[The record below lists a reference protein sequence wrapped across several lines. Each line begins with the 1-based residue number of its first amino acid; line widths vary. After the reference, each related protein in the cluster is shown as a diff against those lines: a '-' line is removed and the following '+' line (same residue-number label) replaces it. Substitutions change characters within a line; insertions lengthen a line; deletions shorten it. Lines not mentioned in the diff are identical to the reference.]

1 MKRYRYWN
9 LRGGVRLSRYHAEV
23 IGSGTPVLFLP
34 AGGFTGEEGR
44 SLAEA
49 LRNDFEVHLLDLPGF
64 GRSEGIEQIVSSE
77 QLADWVND
85 YVVTHRL
92 GPVHVMAHSL
102 GGTVGLAFA
111 THYPEQ
117 VERLILLDQG
127 HKAFPRVPLR
137 EYGVLGLAVPLLS
150 GLYRLFGPRLVRKI
164 ETKIISDNVSAPMPE
179 EQVKAFCAQTGL
191 TERDEIRRAL
201 DVPAKL
207 GQGGLNLL
215 LTFYHLDVPQLMRSL
230 QVPTLLIYG
239 DFVGLDDKEA
249 RLTKSAMMDL
259 QRHELPITYI
269 RMTGGHFVHWNPAF
283 PIEQVRQF
291 LQVEKVSSLS

>member
-1 MKRYRYWN
+1 MN
-9 LRGGVRLSRYHAEV
+9 RYHAEV
-23 IGSGTPVLFLP
+23 IGSGSPVLFLP

-49 LRNDFEVHLLDLPGF
+49 LRDDFEVHLLDLPGF

-111 THYPEQ
+111 MHYPKQ
-117 VERLILLDQG
+117 VERLVLLDQG

-137 EYGVLGLAVPLLS
+137 EYGVFGLVVPLLS

-164 ETKIISDNVSAPMPE
+164 ETKVISDEGISQVTE

-201 DVPAKL
+201 NDPAKL
-207 GQGGLNLL
+207 GRGGLNLL
-215 LTFYHLDVPQLMRSL
+215 FTFYHLDVPQLIRSL

-291 LQVEKVSSLS
+291 LQVEKVSCLS

>member
-1 MKRYRYWN
+1 MKRYRYWELKGGIR
-9 LRGGVRLSRYHAEV
+9 LRHYYAEV
-23 IGSGTPVLFLP
+23 MGNGCPVIFLP

-49 LRNDFEVHLLDLPGF
+49 LRDDFEVHLLDLPGF

-92 GPVHVMAHSL
+92 GPVLVMAHSL
-102 GGTVGLAFA
+102 GGAVGLAFA
-111 THYPEQ
+111 MHYPKQ
-117 VERLILLDQG
+117 VERLVLLDQG

-137 EYGVLGLAVPLLS
+137 EYGVFGLTVPILS

-164 ETKIISDNVSAPMPE
+164 ETKVISDEGTSPVTV

-191 TERDEIRRAL
+191 TERNEIRRAL
-201 DVPAKL
+201 NDPAKF
-207 GQGGLNLL
+207 GRGGLNLL
-215 LTFYHLDVPQLMRSL
+215 FGFYHLDVPQLMRSL

-249 RLTKSAMMDL
+249 RVTKSAMMDL

-291 LQVEKVSSLS
+291 LQVEKVSCLS

>member
-1 MKRYRYWN
+1 M
-9 LRGGVRLSRYHAEV
+9 SRYHAEV

-85 YVVTHRL
+85 YVVTHRF

-102 GGTVGLAFA
+102 GGAVGLAFA
-111 THYPEQ
+111 THFPKQ
-117 VERLILLDQG
+117 VERLVLLDQG

-137 EYGVLGLAVPLLS
+137 EYGVFGLVVPLLS

-164 ETKIISDNVSAPMPE
+164 ETKVISDEGISQVTE

-201 DVPAKL
+201 NDPAKL
-207 GQGGLNLL
+207 GRGGLNLL
-215 LTFYHLDVPQLMRSL
+215 FTFYHLDVPQLIRSL

>member
-102 GGTVGLAFA
+102 GGTGSVSLSPLTIPSKWSGSSCS
-111 THYPEQ
+111 T
-117 VERLILLDQG
+117 
-127 HKAFPRVPLR
+127 KA
-137 EYGVLGLAVPLLS
+137 
-150 GLYRLFGPRLVRKI
+150 
-164 ETKIISDNVSAPMPE
+164 
-179 EQVKAFCAQTGL
+179 
-191 TERDEIRRAL
+191 IRRS
-201 DVPAKL
+201 
-207 GQGGLNLL
+207 
-215 LTFYHLDVPQLMRSL
+215 R
-230 QVPTLLIYG
+230 
-239 DFVGLDDKEA
+239 
-249 RLTKSAMMDL
+249 
-259 QRHELPITYI
+259 
-269 RMTGGHFVHWNPAF
+269 AF
-283 PIEQVRQF
+283 R
-291 LQVEKVSSLS
+291 